1 MATKRYIAQSHIS
14 LSVKI
19 SDTANARV
27 TFSPVT
33 GGTKSVFYTD
43 NEELQKALETHPRYG
58 KLFRV
63 DPSFDPNPVVEKET
77 KSESVKDKTVK
88 KVKVTCVDDA
98 KEYICEKYGVSR
110 TKLNSEKAIK
120 EFAQSKGFEF
130 VGI

>member
-19 SDTANARV
+19 SETANARV
-27 TFSPVT
+27 VFSPVT

-43 NEELQKALETHPRYG
+43 NEELQKALEAHPRFN

-63 DPSFDPNPVVEKET
+63 DTFFNPNPVVEKAPKAEV
-77 KSESVKDKTVK
+77 VKEKTVK
-88 KVKVTCVDDA
+88 KVKVACLDDA
-98 KEYICEKYGVSR
+98 KEYICDKYGVSR